1 MDIAFYVFMT
11 FFFIALALAVLT
23 LNAISVVFG
32 ILMLSISIF
41 VYKGWYILE
50 DLIFKHSNIIEL
62 LGGYELSGNR
72 FTAIRKTGNVFI
84 STTAA
89 AIDTSHI
96 GEMDREK
103 LENLIKNTN
112 KPFKLVM
119 YVQKLNTSKMF
130 NELKTKQYM
139 KEKEIERASRS
150 KYNEGKVNHLKRE
163 IIQIEND
170 VNEITSGKIPLKLAY
185 YIVASSYSESM
196 FTAQENAIFSIKEIS
211 NAFNGILNSEVR
223 LLEGEELAEL
233 LRFDS
238 TMVF

>member
-1 MDIAFYVFMT
+1 MDIAFYVFISL
-11 FFFIALALAVLT
+11 FFIALALGVLT
-23 LNAISVVFG
+23 LNAVAVVFG

-41 VYKGWYILE
+41 VYKGWYIIE
-50 DLIFKHSNIIEL
+50 DLIFRHSNVIEL
-62 LGGYELSGNR
+62 LDGYELSGNR
-72 FTAIRKTGNVFI
+72 FTAIRRMGNAFI
-84 STTAA
+84 STAA
-89 AIDTSHI
+89 ASIDTSHI

-112 KPFKLVM
+112 KPFKLIM
-119 YVQKLNTSKMF
+119 YVQKLNTSKIL

-139 KEKEIERASRS
+139 KEKEIERVSRS
-150 KYNEGKVNHLKRE
+150 KHSEGKANQLKRE

-170 VNEITSGKIPLKLAY
+170 INEMASGKIPLKLAY
-185 YIVASSYSESM
+185 YVVVSSYSESM

-211 NAFNGILNSEVR
+211 NAFNGILNSEAR
-223 LLEGEELAEL
+223 LLEGQELAEL